1 AGTGKVPARRSG
13 WLPGQADADR
23 AAPERQLV
31 ARDVEV
37 LEAVVVE
44 GAEVADV
51 GADGEA
57 AAPHERADAAVPPET
72 ALPRLEIEKV
82 VLDVRP
88 DQAEAERQV
97 GSKRAAAPAE
107 EEVRHR
113 GDDLAVGARLL
124 DAVELRRV
132 SEVEL
137 EPAVAADEA
146 EGRTV

>member
-1 AGTGKVPARRSG
+1 MTAPATKPRTAASAVEITRGIVRRAGTGKVPARRSG

-72 ALPRLEIEKV
+72 VLRRLEIEKV

-88 DQAEAERQV
+88 
-97 GSKRAAAPAE
+97 
-107 EEVRHR
+107 
-113 GDDLAVGARLL
+113 
-124 DAVELRRV
+124 
-132 SEVEL
+132 
-137 EPAVAADEA
+137 
-146 EGRTV
+146 